1 MAAVEFSGVE
11 KVYAKGD
18 RPAVAGFDL
27 TVADGEFLVLVGPS
41 GCGKS
46 TTLRMVAG
54 LELPTGGRITIGGKD
69 VTNLPPK
76 DRDIAMVFQ
85 NYALYPHMTVAENMS
100 FALKLR
106 GFLKSEIEKR
116 VSAAAETLG
125 LKPYMKRLPKALSGG
140 QRQRVALGR
149 AIVREP
155 AVFLFDEPLSNLDA
169 KMRVE
174 MRAEIIRLHNRLG
187 ATMIYVTH
195 DQTEAMTMG
204 ERIVVMNE
212 GRVQQVARPLD
223 LYEKPANE
231 FVAGFIGTPPMNIF
245 PAGVFSGRKTG
256 LRPEHIAIAGD
267 GSGGL
272 EAEVDFVESLGSE
285 TLVHVIFRGIPT
297 VVRLQGFSERRP
309 GEKVH
314 LLPDM
319 GRMVEFD

>member
-1 MAAVEFSGVE
+1 
-11 KVYAKGD
+11 
-18 RPAVAGFDL
+18 
-27 TVADGEFLVLVGPS
+27 
-41 GCGKS
+41 
-46 TTLRMVAG
+46 
-54 LELPTGGRITIGGKD
+54 
-69 VTNLPPK
+69 
-76 DRDIAMVFQ
+76 
-85 NYALYPHMTVAENMS
+85 
-100 FALKLR
+100 
-106 GFLKSEIEKR
+106 
-116 VSAAAETLG
+116 
-125 LKPYMKRLPKALSGG
+125 MKRLPKALSGG

-223 LYEKPANE
+223 LYEHPVNE
-231 FVAGFIGTPPMNIF
+231 FVAGFIGTPPMNVF
-245 PAGVFSGRKTG
+245 PAGVFSERKTG

-267 GSGGL
+267 GSGGF

-285 TLVHVIFRGIPT
+285 TLVHVIFRGIPMI
-297 VVRLQGFSERRP
+297 VRLQGCAEYQH

-314 LLPDM
+314 LRPDLS
-319 GRMVEFD
+319 RMVEFA